1 MRISFKRVTI
11 KNFKGVK
18 DITIEFNGTITEI
31 LGANHTGKTTTADA
45 IHWVLFGKN
54 SEGAT
59 VFGIDPKD
67 EDNNIIHHL
76 ENSVELVMTADS
88 RELTLKK
95 VRRENWTKPK
105 GRDEEVLDSHTTDC
119 YIDGDKYTIKD
130 YTAKIAELI
139 PEGLFRAITTPA
151 YFPSLKADD
160 QRLLLVKMVGERS
173 LEEVA
178 RDSEQF
184 EKFEELVKKMG
195 GQDLKEYRQH
205 LSYRMKVIKKD
216 LDAIPFRIEE
226 NTDALQRLNPSTDF
240 GFIKR
245 RIEEIEKGI
254 ANYDELLKDST
265 AVLNQWYDKRMA
277 QRKRVLDAR
286 ARKQEAAEAVER
298 KNRQARMERENQV
311 AESQRTVNTIQRELA
326 TTESDIKD
334 YGRMMEKIEMKTD
347 AFRKDWAAVEGEEFS
362 WEETDDNTT
371 CPTCGQR
378 LPTEQIEAVRE
389 KAERDF
395 NTRHMAAQEELDK
408 RAVELKKSKNDTE
421 ALLASARDKKK
432 QLEAD
437 LSTAMEYLNGARMVQ
452 AAELSVEDDEAWQKA
467 SQEERT
473 EQEMLEQMIE
483 QERAASQSTETD
495 TKKIEESKRGLME
508 RRDSL
513 RDELAKEGQIADRKQ
528 RIKELED
535 RQVKLNQQL
544 TDLEQEDACAESLE
558 HATIEDLETR
568 VNKLFTMVRFKMFET
583 QLNGNTKPTCVLTM
597 HGVPY
602 QDLSNS
608 EKINAGIDLINA
620 MAKFNDTY
628 APIVVDNAESINE
641 VLPSDSQ
648 QILLIVSRDPQLT
661 VIK

>member
-1 MRISFKRVTI
+1 MRISFRKLTI

-54 SEGAT
+54 SDGAT

-67 EDNNIIHHL
+67 ENNNIIHHL
-76 ENSVELVMTADS
+76 ENSVELVMTADD
-88 RELTLKK
+88 RELTLQK
-95 VRRENWTKPK
+95 VRRENWIKPK
-105 GRDEEVLDSHTTDC
+105 SHDEEVLDSHSTDC

-139 PEGLFRAITTPA
+139 PEAMFRAITNPA

-178 RDSEQF
+178 SESEES
-184 EKFEELVKKMG
+184 EKFSELLKKMG

-205 LSYRMKVIKKD
+205 LSYRMKELKKD
-216 LDAIPFRIEE
+216 IDAIPVRIEE
-226 NTDALQRLNPSTDF
+226 NNDALQKLDTNTNFDF
-240 GFIKR
+240 ARK

-254 ANYDELLKDST
+254 AQYDEQLKDAT
-265 AVLNQWYDKRMA
+265 AKLNIDFDERMD
-277 QRKRVLDAR
+277 QRKKVLEAR
-286 ARKQEAAEAVER
+286 TRKQEAASTVEA
-298 KNRQARMERENQV
+298 KNRKAKMDHDNEV
-311 AESQRTVNTIQRELA
+311 AESQRTLNSIKREMED
-326 TTESDIKD
+326 TDSDIKD
-334 YGRMMEKIEMKTD
+334 YTRRLEKLEKKMVE
-347 AFRKDWAAVEGEEFS
+347 FREDWQRVESEEFT
-362 WEETDDNTT
+362 WEATEDKVT

-378 LPTEQIEAVRE
+378 LPEERITEIR
-389 KAERDF
+389 KNAEQQFERK
-395 NTRHMAAQEELDK
+395 HMAEQDELDN
-408 RAVELKKSKNDTE
+408 RAAELKKSKADIT
-421 ALLASARDKKK
+421 ALLNSARDKKK
-432 QLEAD
+432 QLEEQ
-437 LSTAMEYLNGARMVQ
+437 LTTAEEYANGANMTEPTV
-452 AAELSVEDDEAWQKA
+452 LKVEDDEAWQQA
-467 SQEERT
+467 SRDEQEE
-473 EQEMLEQMIE
+473 QAKLDKMLE
-483 QERAASQSTETD
+483 RLSAANQSAEEES
-495 TKKIEESKRGLME
+495 KRIEESKQQLMKT
-508 RRDSL
+508 RDSL
-513 RDELAKEGQIADRKQ
+513 RDELAKEGQIEGLKK

-535 RQVKLNQQL
+535 KLVKLNQQL
-544 TDLEQEDACAESLE
+544 TNLEQEDTCAESLE

-568 VNKLFTMVRFKMFET
+568 VNKLFKMVRFQMFAT
-583 QLNGNTKPTCVLTM
+583 MLNGTTKPTCILTM

-620 MAKFNDTY
+620 MSKFNNTY

-648 QILLIVSRDPQLT
+648 QILLVVSRDPQLT
-661 VIK
+661 IIK

>member
-1 MRISFKRVTI
+1 MRILFKRVTI

-67 EDNNIIHHL
+67 EDNHIIHHL
-76 ENSVELVMTADS
+76 ENSVELEMTAGDKDI
-88 RELTLKK
+88 TLLK

-105 GRDEEVLDSHTTDC
+105 GRDEEVLESHTTDC

-130 YTAKIAELI
+130 YAQRISELI
-139 PEGLFRAITTPA
+139 PEGLFRAITNPA

-178 RDSEQF
+178 MDSERSDDF
-184 EKFEELVKKMG
+184 KTLLKKMG

-205 LSYRMKVIKKD
+205 LSYRMKEIKKD
-216 LDAIPFRIEE
+216 IDAIPFRIEE
-226 NTDALQRLNPSTDF
+226 NTQALQKLNPATDF
-240 GFIKR
+240 SFLRKR
-245 RIEEIEKGI
+245 IDEIEKGI

-286 ARKQEAAEAVER
+286 TRKQEAAEAVER

-311 AESQRTVNTIQRELA
+311 AESQRTVNTLQRELA

-334 YGRMMEKIEMKTD
+334 YGRMMEKIEMKMD
-347 AFRKDWAAVEGEEFS
+347 AFRKDWAAVEDETFS
-362 WEETDDNTT
+362 WEETGDNTT
-371 CPTCGQR
+371 CPTCGQH
-378 LPTEQIEAVRE
+378 LPEDQIAAIKE

-395 NTRHMAAQEELDK
+395 NTRHMAAQDELDK

-421 ALLASARDKKK
+421 ALLASTRDKKK

-437 LSTAMEYLNGARMVQ
+437 LSTAMEYLNGAKMVQ

-467 SQEERT
+467 NTEAQA
-473 EQEMLEQMIE
+473 EQEILDKMTE
-483 QERAASQSTETD
+483 QERAASQSAETD
-495 TKKIEESKRGLME
+495 TKKIEESKRELME

-513 RDELAKEGQIADRKQ
+513 RDELAQEGQIADRKE

-544 TDLEQEDACAESLE
+544 TDLEQEDTCAESLE

-641 VLPSDSQ
+641 VMPSDSQ

>member
-1 MRISFKRVTI
+1 MRISFRKVTI

-54 SEGAT
+54 SDGAT

-67 EDNNIIHHL
+67 ENNNIIHHL
-76 ENSVELVMTADS
+76 ENSVELEMTADS

-95 VRRENWTKPK
+95 VRRENWIKPK
-105 GRDEEVLDSHTTDC
+105 GHDEEVLDSHTTDC

-139 PEGLFRAITTPA
+139 PEALFRAITNPA

-178 RDSEQF
+178 KDCEQF
-184 EKFEELVKKMG
+184 EKFEELLKKMG

-205 LSYRMKVIKKD
+205 LSYRMKEIKKD

-226 NTDALQRLNPSTDF
+226 NTDALQKLNPSTDF

-245 RIEEIEKGI
+245 RIEKIEKGI
-254 ANYDELLKDST
+254 ANCDEQLKDST

-286 ARKQEAAEAVER
+286 TRKQEAAEAVER

-334 YGRMMEKIEMKTD
+334 YGRMMENVEKKMD
-347 AFRKDWAAVEGEEFS
+347 AFRKDWTAVEDETFS
-362 WEETDDNTT
+362 WEETGDNTT

-378 LPTEQIEAVRE
+378 LPTEQIEAIRE

-395 NTRHMAAQEELDK
+395 NTRHMAAQDELDK

-437 LSTAMEYLNGARMVQ
+437 LSTAMEYLNGAKMAQ

-467 SQEERT
+467 SQDERDEQAKLDQMTERQSAANQSAEE
-473 EQEMLEQMIE
+473 
-483 QERAASQSTETD
+483 D
-495 TKKIEESKRGLME
+495 SKRIEASKQQLMTT
-508 RRDSL
+508 RDSL

-528 RIKELED
+528 RIKELEEKLT
-535 RQVKLNQQL
+535 QLNQQL
-544 TDLEQEDACAESLE
+544 TDLEQEDAWAESLE

-568 VNKLFTMVRFKMFET
+568 VNKLFKMVRFQMFT
-583 QLNGNTKPTCVLTM
+583 TMLNGSTKPTCVLTM

-608 EKINAGIDLINA
+608 EKILAGMECTQA
-620 MAKFNDTY
+620 MSRHTGTY
-628 APIVVDNAESINE
+628 APLIIDNAEAVNDF
-641 VLPSDSQ
+641 PPYDSQ
-648 QILLIVSRDPQLT
+648 LILLFVSTDKELTIIV
-661 VIK
+661 

>member
-1 MRISFKRVTI
+1 MRISFRKLTI

-54 SEGAT
+54 SDGAT

-67 EDNNIIHHL
+67 EHNNIIHHL
-76 ENSVELVMTADS
+76 ENSVELVMTADD

-95 VRRENWTKPK
+95 VRRENWIKPK
-105 GRDEEVLDSHTTDC
+105 SHDEEVLDSHSTDC

-139 PEGLFRAITTPA
+139 PEAMFRAITNPA

-178 RDSEQF
+178 GESEES
-184 EKFEELVKKMG
+184 EKFSELLKKMG

-205 LSYRMKVIKKD
+205 LSYRMKELKKD
-216 LDAIPFRIEE
+216 IDAIPVRIEE
-226 NTDALQRLNPSTDF
+226 NNDALQKLDTKANFDF
-240 GFIKR
+240 IRK

-254 ANYDELLKDST
+254 AQYDEQLKDAT
-265 AVLNQWYDKRMA
+265 AKLNIDFDERMD
-277 QRKRVLDAR
+277 QRKKVLEAR
-286 ARKQEAAEAVER
+286 TRKQEAASTVEA
-298 KNRQARMERENQV
+298 KNRQAKMDHDNEV
-311 AESQRTVNTIQRELA
+311 AESQRSLNSIKREMED
-326 TTESDIKD
+326 TDSDIKD
-334 YGRMMEKIEMKTD
+334 YTRRLEKLEKKMSE
-347 AFRKDWAAVEGEEFS
+347 FREDWQRVESEEFT
-362 WEETDDNTT
+362 WEETEDKVT

-378 LPTEQIEAVRE
+378 LPEERITEIR
-389 KAERDF
+389 KNAEQQFERK
-395 NTRHMAAQEELDK
+395 HMAEQDELDN
-408 RAVELKKSKNDTE
+408 RAAELKKSKADIT
-421 ALLASARDKKK
+421 ALLNSARDKKK
-432 QLEAD
+432 QLEQQ
-437 LSTAMEYLNGARMVQ
+437 LTTAEEYANGAKMTEPTV
-452 AAELSVEDDEAWQKA
+452 LNVEDDEAWQKA
-467 SQEERT
+467 SREEQEE
-473 EQEMLEQMIE
+473 QAKLDQMLE
-483 QERAASQSTETD
+483 RLSAANQSAED
-495 TKKIEESKRGLME
+495 ESKRIEESKQQLMKT
-508 RRDSL
+508 RDSL
-513 RDELAKEGQIADRKQ
+513 RDELAKEGQIERLKK
-528 RIKELED
+528 RIKELGD
-535 RQVKLNQQL
+535 KLVNLNQQL
-544 TDLEQEDACAESLE
+544 TNLEQEDACAESLE

-568 VNKLFTMVRFKMFET
+568 VNKLFKMVRFQMFAT
-583 QLNGNTKPTCVLTM
+583 MLNGTTKPTCVLTM

-620 MAKFNDTY
+620 MSKFNNTY

-648 QILLIVSRDPQLT
+648 QILLVVSRDPQLT
-661 VIK
+661 IIK

>member
-1 MRISFKRVTI
+1 MRISFRKLTI

-54 SEGAT
+54 SDGAT

-67 EDNNIIHHL
+67 ENNNIIHHL
-76 ENSVELVMTADS
+76 ENSVELVMTADN
-88 RELTLKK
+88 RELTLQK
-95 VRRENWTKPK
+95 VRRENWIKPK
-105 GRDEEVLDSHTTDC
+105 SHDEEVLDSHSTDC

-139 PEGLFRAITTPA
+139 PEAMFRAITNPA

-178 RDSEQF
+178 KGSEQF
-184 EKFEELVKKMG
+184 EKFEELLKKMG

-205 LSYRMKVIKKD
+205 LSYRMKELKKD
-216 LDAIPFRIEE
+216 IDTIPCRIEE
-226 NTDALQRLNPSTDF
+226 NNDALQKLNPSTDF
-240 GFIKR
+240 TFIRK

-254 ANYDELLKDST
+254 ANYDEQLKDAT
-265 AVLNQWYDKRMA
+265 AKLNTDYDERMA
-277 QRKRVLDAR
+277 QRKKVLEAR
-286 ARKQEAAEAVER
+286 TRKQEAAETVER
-298 KNRQARMERENQV
+298 KNRQARMEHDNEV
-311 AESQRTVNTIQRELA
+311 AESQRTVNSLERQMSDTDNDIQ
-326 TTESDIKD
+326 D
-334 YGRMMEKIEMKTD
+334 YTRRMEKLEKKM
-347 AFRKDWAAVEGEEFS
+347 AEFREDWARVEGEEFT
-362 WEETDDNTT
+362 WDETEDKVT

-378 LPTEQIEAVRE
+378 LPQDQIKEIRE
-389 KAERDF
+389 KARRDF
-395 NTRHMAAQEELDK
+395 DTRHMAAQDELDS
-408 RAVELKKSKNDTE
+408 RAAELKKSKADTE
-421 ALLASARDKKK
+421 ALIASAKNSKQ
-432 QLEAD
+432 QLESKLAK
-437 LSTAMEYLNGARMVQ
+437 AKEYLTGATMVEPT
-452 AAELSVEDDEAWQKA
+452 ELKVEDDEAWQQA
-467 SQEERT
+467 SQDERDEQAKLDQMT
-473 EQEMLEQMIE
+473 ERQS
-483 QERAASQSTETD
+483 AANQSAED
-495 TKKIEESKRGLME
+495 ESKRIEASKQQLMTT
-508 RRDSL
+508 RDSL

-528 RIKELED
+528 RIKELEEKLT
-535 RQVKLNQQL
+535 QLNQQL
-544 TDLEQEDACAESLE
+544 TDMEQEDACAESLE

-568 VNKLFTMVRFKMFET
+568 VNKLFKMVRFQMFT
-583 QLNGNTKPTCVLTM
+583 TMLNGSTKPTCVLTM

-648 QILLIVSRDPQLT
+648 QILLVVSRDPQLT

>member
-1 MRISFKRVTI
+1 MRISFRKLTI

-54 SEGAT
+54 SDGAT

-67 EDNNIIHHL
+67 EHNNIIHHL
-76 ENSVELVMTADS
+76 ENSVELVMTADD

-95 VRRENWTKPK
+95 VRRENWIKPK
-105 GRDEEVLDSHTTDC
+105 SHDEEVLDSHSTDC

-139 PEGLFRAITTPA
+139 PEAMFRAITNPA

-178 RDSEQF
+178 KGSEQF
-184 EKFEELVKKMG
+184 EEFEELLKKMG

-205 LSYRMKVIKKD
+205 LSYRMKELKKD
-216 LDAIPFRIEE
+216 IDAIPVRIEE
-226 NTDALQRLNPSTDF
+226 NNDALQKLDTKANFDF
-240 GFIKR
+240 IRK

-254 ANYDELLKDST
+254 AQYDEQLKDAT
-265 AVLNQWYDKRMA
+265 AKLNIDFDERMD
-277 QRKRVLDAR
+277 QRKKVLEAR
-286 ARKQEAAEAVER
+286 TRKQEAASTVEA
-298 KNRQARMERENQV
+298 KNRQAKMDHDNEV
-311 AESQRTVNTIQRELA
+311 AESQRSLNSIKREMED
-326 TTESDIKD
+326 TDSDIKD
-334 YGRMMEKIEMKTD
+334 YTRRLEKLEKKMSE
-347 AFRKDWAAVEGEEFS
+347 FREDWQRVESEEFT
-362 WEETDDNTT
+362 WEETEDKVT

-378 LPTEQIEAVRE
+378 LPEERITEIR
-389 KAERDF
+389 KNAEQQFERK
-395 NTRHMAAQEELDK
+395 HMAEQDELDN
-408 RAVELKKSKNDTE
+408 RAAELKKSKADIT
-421 ALLASARDKKK
+421 ALLNSARDKKK
-432 QLEAD
+432 QLEQQ
-437 LSTAMEYLNGARMVQ
+437 LTTAEEYANGAKMTEPTV
-452 AAELSVEDDEAWQKA
+452 LNVEDDEAWQKA
-467 SQEERT
+467 SREEQEE
-473 EQEMLEQMIE
+473 QAKLDQMLERQS
-483 QERAASQSTETD
+483 AANKSAEDES
-495 TKKIEESKRGLME
+495 KRIEESKQQLMKT
-508 RRDSL
+508 RDSL
-513 RDELAKEGQIADRKQ
+513 RDELAKEGQIERLKK
-528 RIKELED
+528 RIKELGD
-535 RQVKLNQQL
+535 KLVNLNQQL
-544 TDLEQEDACAESLE
+544 TNLEQEDACAESLE

-568 VNKLFTMVRFKMFET
+568 VNKLFKMVRFQMFAT
-583 QLNGNTKPTCVLTM
+583 MLNGTTKPTCVLTM

-620 MAKFNDTY
+620 MSKFNNTY

-648 QILLIVSRDPQLT
+648 QILLVVSRDPQLT
-661 VIK
+661 IIK

>member
-67 EDNNIIHHL
+67 EDNHIIHHL
-76 ENSVELVMTADS
+76 ENSVELAMTAGDKDI
-88 RELTLKK
+88 TLLK

-130 YTAKIAELI
+130 YAKRISELI
-139 PEGLFRAITTPA
+139 PEGLFRAITNPA

-173 LEEVA
+173 LAEVA
-178 RDSEQF
+178 ADSERGDDF
-184 EKFEELVKKMG
+184 KALLKKMG
-195 GQDLKEYRQH
+195 GQELKEYRQH
-205 LSYRMKVIKKD
+205 LSYRMKEIKKD

-226 NTDALQRLNPSTDF
+226 NTEALQKLNPTMDF

-254 ANYDELLKDST
+254 ANCDEQLKDST

-286 ARKQEAAEAVER
+286 TRRQEAAEAVER

-334 YGRMMEKIEMKTD
+334 YDRMMEKIEMKMD
-347 AFRKDWAAVEGEEFS
+347 AFRKDWAAVEEETFS
-362 WEETDDNTT
+362 WEETGDNTT

-378 LPTEQIEAVRE
+378 LPEDQIAAIRE

-395 NTRHMAAQEELDK
+395 NTRHMEAQDELDK

-432 QLEAD
+432 QFEAD
-437 LSTAMEYLNGARMVQ
+437 LSTAMEYLNGAKMVQ

-467 SQEERT
+467 NTEAQAEQEILDKMT
-473 EQEMLEQMIE
+473 EQE
-483 QERAASQSTETD
+483 RTASRSTETD
-495 TKKIEESKRGLME
+495 TKKIEESKRELME

-513 RDELAKEGQIADRKQ
+513 RDELANEGQIADRKE
-528 RIKELED
+528 RIKELEAQ
-535 RQVKLNQQL
+535 QVKLNQQL

>member
-1 MRISFKRVTI
+1 MRISFRKLTI

-54 SEGAT
+54 SDGAT

-67 EDNNIIHHL
+67 ENNKIIHHL
-76 ENSVELVMTADS
+76 ENSVELAMTADD
-88 RELTLKK
+88 RELTLMK
-95 VRRENWTKPK
+95 VRRENWIKPK
-105 GRDEEVLDSHTTDC
+105 SHDEEVLDSHSTDC

-139 PEGLFRAITTPA
+139 PEAMFRAITNPA

-178 RDSEQF
+178 GESEES
-184 EKFEELVKKMG
+184 EKFSELLKKMG

-205 LSYRMKVIKKD
+205 LSYRMKELKKD
-216 LDAIPFRIEE
+216 IDAIPVRIEE
-226 NTDALQRLNPSTDF
+226 NNDALQKLDTKANFDF
-240 GFIKR
+240 IRK

-254 ANYDELLKDST
+254 AQYDEQLKDAT
-265 AVLNQWYDKRMA
+265 AKLNIDFDERMD
-277 QRKRVLDAR
+277 QRKKVLEAR
-286 ARKQEAAEAVER
+286 TRKQEAASTVEA
-298 KNRQARMERENQV
+298 KNRQAKMDHDNEV
-311 AESQRTVNTIQRELA
+311 AESQRSLNSIKREMED
-326 TTESDIKD
+326 TDSDIKD
-334 YGRMMEKIEMKTD
+334 YTRRLEKLEKKMSE
-347 AFRKDWAAVEGEEFS
+347 FREDWQRVESEEFT
-362 WEETDDNTT
+362 WEETEDKVT

-378 LPTEQIEAVRE
+378 LPEERITEIR
-389 KAERDF
+389 KNAEQQFERK
-395 NTRHMAAQEELDK
+395 HMAEQDELDN
-408 RAVELKKSKNDTE
+408 RAAELKKSKADIT
-421 ALLASARDKKK
+421 ALLNSARDKKK
-432 QLEAD
+432 QLEQQ
-437 LSTAMEYLNGARMVQ
+437 LTTAEEYANGAKMTEPTV
-452 AAELSVEDDEAWQKA
+452 LNVEDDEAWQKA
-467 SQEERT
+467 SREEQEE
-473 EQEMLEQMIE
+473 QAKLDQMLE
-483 QERAASQSTETD
+483 RLSAANQSAED
-495 TKKIEESKRGLME
+495 ESKRIEESKQQLMKT
-508 RRDSL
+508 RDSL
-513 RDELAKEGQIADRKQ
+513 RDELAKEGQIERLKK

-535 RQVKLNQQL
+535 KLVNLNQQL
-544 TDLEQEDACAESLE
+544 TGLEQEDACAESLE

-568 VNKLFTMVRFKMFET
+568 VNKLFKMVRFQMFAT
-583 QLNGNTKPTCVLTM
+583 MLNGTTKPTCVLTM

-620 MAKFNDTY
+620 MSKFNNTY

-648 QILLIVSRDPQLT
+648 QILLVVSRDPQLT
-661 VIK
+661 IIK

>member
-11 KNFKGVK
+11 KNFKGIK

-67 EDNNIIHHL
+67 ADNNIIHHL
-76 ENSVELVMTADS
+76 ENSVELAMTAGEKDI
-88 RELTLKK
+88 TLLK

-139 PEGLFRAITTPA
+139 PEALFRAIANPA

-178 RDSEQF
+178 KDSERGEDF
-184 EKFEELVKKMG
+184 KALLNKMG

-205 LSYRMKVIKKD
+205 LSYRMKELKKE
-216 LDAIPFRIEE
+216 IETVPCRIEE
-226 NTDALQRLNPSTDF
+226 NTEALHKLNPATDF
-240 GFIKR
+240 GFIKQ
-245 RIEEIEKGI
+245 RIEQIEKGI
-254 ANYDELLKDST
+254 ANCDEQLKDST

-286 ARKQEAAEAVER
+286 TRKQEAAEAVER

-311 AESQRTVNTIQRELA
+311 AESQRTVNTLQRELA

-334 YGRMMEKIEMKTD
+334 YGRMMEKIEEKMAD
-347 AFRKDWAAVEGEEFS
+347 FREDWSRVEGETFS
-362 WEETDDNTT
+362 WEETADNTT

-378 LPTEQIEAVRE
+378 LPADQIASIRE

-395 NTRHMAAQEELDK
+395 NVRHMEAQDELDK
-408 RAVELKKSKNDTE
+408 RAVELKKSKSDTE

-432 QLEAD
+432 QIESD

-452 AAELSVEDDEAWQKA
+452 ADELSVEDDEAWQKA
-467 SQEERT
+467 CQEEKA
-473 EQEMLEQMIE
+473 EQEMLDQMIE
-483 QERAASQSTETD
+483 QERSASQSAESD
-495 TKKIEESKRGLME
+495 TKKIEESKRELMAT
-508 RRDSL
+508 RDSL

-528 RIKELED
+528 RIKELEEKLT
-535 RQVKLNQQL
+535 QLNQQL
-544 TDLEQEDACAESLE
+544 TDLEQEDAWAESLE

-568 VNKLFTMVRFKMFET
+568 VNKLFKMVRFQMFT
-583 QLNGNTKPTCVLTM
+583 TMLNGSTKPTCVLTM

-608 EKINAGIDLINA
+608 EKILAGMECTQA
-620 MAKFNDTY
+620 MSRHTGTY
-628 APIVVDNAESINE
+628 APLIIDNAEAVNGF
-641 VLPSDSQ
+641 PPYDSQ
-648 QILLIVSRDPQLT
+648 LILLFVSTDKELTIIV
-661 VIK
+661 

>member
-1 MRISFKRVTI
+1 MRISFRKLTI

-54 SEGAT
+54 SDGAT

-67 EDNNIIHHL
+67 ENNNIIHHL
-76 ENSVELVMTADS
+76 ENSVELVMTADD

-95 VRRENWTKPK
+95 VRRENWIKPK
-105 GRDEEVLDSHTTDC
+105 SHDEEVLDSHSTDC

-139 PEGLFRAITTPA
+139 PEAMFRAITNPA

-178 RDSEQF
+178 SESEES
-184 EKFEELVKKMG
+184 EKFSELLKKMG

-205 LSYRMKVIKKD
+205 LSYRMKELKKD
-216 LDAIPFRIEE
+216 IEAIPVRIEE
-226 NTDALQRLNPSTDF
+226 NNDALQKLDTKANF
-240 GFIKR
+240 NFIRK

-254 ANYDELLKDST
+254 AQYDEQLKDAT
-265 AVLNQWYDKRMA
+265 AKLNIDFDERTD
-277 QRKRVLDAR
+277 QRKKVLDAR
-286 ARKQEAAEAVER
+286 TRKQEAASTVEA
-298 KNRQARMERENQV
+298 KNRQAKMDHDNEV
-311 AESQRTVNTIQRELA
+311 AESQRRLNSIKRKMEDTD
-326 TTESDIKD
+326 SDIKD
-334 YGRMMEKIEMKTD
+334 YTRRLENLEKKMAE
-347 AFRKDWAAVEGEEFS
+347 FREDWQRVESEEFT
-362 WEETDDNTT
+362 WEATEDKVT

-378 LPTEQIEAVRE
+378 LPEERITEIRE
-389 KAERDF
+389 NAEKQF
-395 NTRHMAAQEELDK
+395 ESKHMEEQDELDN
-408 RAVELKKSKNDTE
+408 RAAELKKSKADIT
-421 ALLASARDKKK
+421 ALLNSARDKKK
-432 QLEAD
+432 QLEQQ
-437 LSTAMEYLNGARMVQ
+437 LTTAEEYANGANMTEPTV
-452 AAELSVEDDEAWQKA
+452 LKVEDDEAWQQA
-467 SQEERT
+467 SREEQEE
-473 EQEMLEQMIE
+473 QAKLDQMM
-483 QERAASQSTETD
+483 ERQSAANKSAEDES
-495 TKKIEESKRGLME
+495 KRIEESKQQLMKT
-508 RRDSL
+508 RDSL
-513 RDELAKEGQIADRKQ
+513 RDELAKEGQIEGLKK

-535 RQVKLNQQL
+535 KLVNLNQQL
-544 TDLEQEDACAESLE
+544 TNLEQEDACAESLE

-568 VNKLFTMVRFKMFET
+568 VNKLFKMVRFQMFAT
-583 QLNGNTKPTCVLTM
+583 MLNGTTKPTCVLTM

-620 MAKFNDTY
+620 MSKFNNTY

-641 VLPSDSQ
+641 VMPSDSQ
-648 QILLIVSRDPQLT
+648 QILLVVSRDPQLT
-661 VIK
+661 IIK

>member
-67 EDNNIIHHL
+67 EDNHIIHHL
-76 ENSVELVMTADS
+76 ENSVELAMTAGDKDI
-88 RELTLKK
+88 TLLK

-139 PEGLFRAITTPA
+139 PEALFRAITNPA

-178 RDSEQF
+178 KGSEQF
-184 EKFEELVKKMG
+184 EKFEELLKKMG

-205 LSYRMKVIKKD
+205 LSYRMKELKKD
-216 LDAIPFRIEE
+216 IETIPCRIEE
-226 NTDALQRLNPSTDF
+226 NNDALQKLNPSTDF
-240 GFIKR
+240 SFIRK

-254 ANYDELLKDST
+254 ANYDEQLKDAT
-265 AVLNQWYDKRMA
+265 AKLNTDYDERMA
-277 QRKRVLDAR
+277 QRKKVLEAR
-286 ARKQEAAEAVER
+286 TRKQEAAETVER
-298 KNRQARMERENQV
+298 KNRQARMEHDNEV
-311 AESQRTVNTIQRELA
+311 AESQRTVNSLERQMADTDNDIQ
-326 TTESDIKD
+326 D
-334 YGRMMEKIEMKTD
+334 YTRRMEKLEKKMVE
-347 AFRKDWAAVEGEEFS
+347 FREDWARVEGEEFT
-362 WEETDDNTT
+362 WDETEDKVT

-378 LPTEQIEAVRE
+378 LPQDQIKEIRE
-389 KAERDF
+389 KARRDF
-395 NTRHMAAQEELDK
+395 DTRHMAAQDELDS
-408 RAVELKKSKNDTE
+408 RAAELKKSKADTE
-421 ALLASARDKKK
+421 ALIASAKNSKQ
-432 QLEAD
+432 QLESKLAK
-437 LSTAMEYLNGARMVQ
+437 AKEYLTGSTMV
-452 AAELSVEDDEAWQKA
+452 EPTEIKVEDDEAWQQA
-467 SQEERT
+467 SQDERDEQAKLDQMT
-473 EQEMLEQMIE
+473 ERQS
-483 QERAASQSTETD
+483 AANQSAED
-495 TKKIEESKRGLME
+495 DSKRIEASKQQLMTT
-508 RRDSL
+508 RDSL

-528 RIKELED
+528 RIKELEEKLT
-535 RQVKLNQQL
+535 QLNQQL
-544 TDLEQEDACAESLE
+544 TDMEQEDACAESLE

-568 VNKLFTMVRFKMFET
+568 VNKLFKMVRFQMFT
-583 QLNGNTKPTCVLTM
+583 TMLNGSTKPTCVLTM

-648 QILLIVSRDPQLT
+648 QILLVVSRDPQLT

>member
-1 MRISFKRVTI
+1 MRILFKRVTI
-11 KNFKGVK
+11 KNFKGIK

-95 VRRENWTKPK
+95 VRRENWIKPK
-105 GRDEEVLDSHTTDC
+105 GHDEEVLDSHTTDC

-139 PEGLFRAITTPA
+139 PEALFSAITNPA

-178 RDSEQF
+178 KGSEQF
-184 EKFEELVKKMG
+184 EKFEELLKKMG

-205 LSYRMKVIKKD
+205 LSYRMKELKKD
-216 LDAIPFRIEE
+216 IETTPCRIEE
-226 NTDALQRLNPSTDF
+226 NNDALQKLNPSTDF
-240 GFIKR
+240 TFIRK

-254 ANYDELLKDST
+254 ANYDEQLKDAT
-265 AVLNQWYDKRMA
+265 VKLNIDYDERIA
-277 QRKRVLDAR
+277 QRKKVLEAR
-286 ARKQEAAEAVER
+286 TRKQAATEAVER
-298 KNRQARMERENQV
+298 KNRQVRMEHDNEV
-311 AESQRTVNTIQRELA
+311 AESQRTVNSLERQMADTDNDIQ
-326 TTESDIKD
+326 D
-334 YGRMMEKIEMKTD
+334 YTRSMERLEKKMAE
-347 AFRKDWAAVEGEEFS
+347 FRDDWARVEGEEFT
-362 WEETDDNTT
+362 WDETEDKVT

-378 LPTEQIEAVRE
+378 LPTDQIEAIRE

-395 NTRHMAAQEELDK
+395 NTRHMVAQDELDK

-437 LSTAMEYLNGARMVQ
+437 LSKAKEYLTGATMVETT
-452 AAELSVEDDEAWQKA
+452 ELKVEDDEAWQQA
-467 SQEERT
+467 SQDERD
-473 EQEMLEQMIE
+473 EQAKLDQMTK
-483 QERAASQSTETD
+483 QQSAANQSAED
-495 TKKIEESKRGLME
+495 DSKRIEASKQQLMTT
-508 RRDSL
+508 RDSL

-528 RIKELED
+528 RIKELEEKLT
-535 RQVKLNQQL
+535 QLNQQL
-544 TDLEQEDACAESLE
+544 TDMEQEDACAESLE

-568 VNKLFTMVRFKMFET
+568 VNKLFTMVRFKMFDT

-620 MAKFNDTY
+620 MARFNDTY

>member
-1 MRISFKRVTI
+1 MKISFKRLTI

-54 SEGAT
+54 SDGAT

-67 EDNNIIHHL
+67 ENNNIIHHL
-76 ENSVELVMTADS
+76 ENSVELVMTADD

-95 VRRENWTKPK
+95 VRRENWIKPK
-105 GRDEEVLDSHTTDC
+105 SHDEEVLDSHSTDC

-139 PEGLFRAITTPA
+139 PESMFRAITNPA

-178 RDSEQF
+178 SESEES
-184 EKFEELVKKMG
+184 EKFSELLKKMG

-205 LSYRMKVIKKD
+205 LSYRMKELKKD
-216 LDAIPFRIEE
+216 IEAIPVRIEE
-226 NTDALQRLNPSTDF
+226 NNDALQKLDTKANFDF
-240 GFIKR
+240 IRK

-254 ANYDELLKDST
+254 AQYDEQLKDAT
-265 AVLNQWYDKRMA
+265 AKLNIDFDERMD
-277 QRKRVLDAR
+277 QRKKVLEAR
-286 ARKQEAAEAVER
+286 TRKQEAASTVEA
-298 KNRQARMERENQV
+298 KNRQAKMDHDNEV
-311 AESQRTVNTIQRELA
+311 AKSQRSLNSIKREMED
-326 TTESDIKD
+326 TDSDIKD
-334 YGRMMEKIEMKTD
+334 YTRRLEKLEKKM
-347 AFRKDWAAVEGEEFS
+347 AEFREDWQRVEAEEFT
-362 WEETDDNTT
+362 WEATEDKVT

-378 LPTEQIEAVRE
+378 LPEERITEIRE
-389 KAERDF
+389 NAEQQF
-395 NTRHMAAQEELDK
+395 ESKHMAEQDELDN
-408 RAVELKKSKNDTE
+408 RAAELKKSKTDIT
-421 ALLASARDKKK
+421 ALLNSARDKKK
-432 QLEAD
+432 QLEQQ
-437 LSTAMEYLNGARMVQ
+437 LTTAEEYANGAKMT
-452 AAELSVEDDEAWQKA
+452 EPTLLKVEDDEAWQQA
-467 SQEERT
+467 RRDEQEE
-473 EQEMLEQMIE
+473 QAKLDQMM
-483 QERAASQSTETD
+483 ERQSAANQSAEAES
-495 TKKIEESKRGLME
+495 KRIEESKQQLMKT
-508 RRDSL
+508 RDSL
-513 RDELAKEGQIADRKQ
+513 RDELAKEGQIEGLKK

-535 RQVKLNQQL
+535 KLVNLNQQL
-544 TDLEQEDACAESLE
+544 TSLEQEDACAESLE

-568 VNKLFTMVRFKMFET
+568 VNKLFKMVRFQMFAT
-583 QLNGNTKPTCVLTM
+583 MLNGTTKPTCVLTM

-620 MAKFNDTY
+620 MSKFNNTY

-648 QILLIVSRDPQLT
+648 QILLVVSRDPQLT
-661 VIK
+661 IIK

>member
-1 MRISFKRVTI
+1 MRISFRKVTI

-31 LGANHTGKTTTADA
+31 LGANHTGKTTTTDA

-76 ENSVELVMTADS
+76 ENNVELVMTADS

-95 VRRENWTKPK
+95 VRRENWIKPK
-105 GRDEEVLDSHTTDC
+105 GHDEEVLDSHTTDC

-139 PEGLFRAITTPA
+139 PEALFRAITAPA
-151 YFPSLKADD
+151 YFPSLKADE

-178 RDSEQF
+178 KGSEQF
-184 EKFEELVKKMG
+184 EKFEELLKKMG

-205 LSYRMKVIKKD
+205 LSYRMKELKKD
-216 LDAIPFRIEE
+216 IDTIPCRIEE
-226 NTDALQRLNPSTDF
+226 NNDALQKLNPSTDF
-240 GFIKR
+240 TFIRK
-245 RIEEIEKGI
+245 RIEEMEKGI
-254 ANYDELLKDST
+254 ANYDEQLKDAT
-265 AVLNQWYDKRMA
+265 AKLNTDYDERMA
-277 QRKRVLDAR
+277 QRKKVLEAR
-286 ARKQEAAEAVER
+286 TRKQEAAETVER
-298 KNRQARMERENQV
+298 KNRQARMEHDNEV
-311 AESQRTVNTIQRELA
+311 AESQRTVNSLERQMADTDTDIQ
-326 TTESDIKD
+326 D
-334 YGRMMEKIEMKTD
+334 YTRRMEKLEKKMVE
-347 AFRKDWAAVEGEEFS
+347 FREDWARVEGEEFT
-362 WEETDDNTT
+362 WDETEDKVT

-378 LPTEQIEAVRE
+378 LPQDQIKEIRE
-389 KAERDF
+389 KARHDF
-395 NTRHMAAQEELDK
+395 DTRHMAAQDELDS
-408 RAVELKKSKNDTE
+408 RAAELKKSKADTE
-421 ALLASARDKKK
+421 ALIASAKNSKQ
-432 QLEAD
+432 QLESKLAK
-437 LSTAMEYLNGARMVQ
+437 AKEYLTGATMVEPT
-452 AAELSVEDDEAWQKA
+452 ELKVEDDEAWQQA
-467 SQEERT
+467 SQDERDEQAKLDQMT
-473 EQEMLEQMIE
+473 ERQS
-483 QERAASQSTETD
+483 AANQSAED
-495 TKKIEESKRGLME
+495 DSKRIEASKQQLMTT
-508 RRDSL
+508 RDSL

-528 RIKELED
+528 RIKELEEKLT
-535 RQVKLNQQL
+535 QLNQQL
-544 TDLEQEDACAESLE
+544 TDMEQEDACAESLE

-568 VNKLFTMVRFKMFET
+568 VNKLFKMVRFQMFT
-583 QLNGNTKPTCVLTM
+583 TMLNGSTKPTCVLTM

-620 MAKFNDTY
+620 MAKFNNTY

-648 QILLIVSRDPQLT
+648 QILLVVSRDPQLT
-661 VIK
+661 IIK

>member
-1 MRISFKRVTI
+1 MRISFRKLTI

-54 SEGAT
+54 SDGAT

-67 EDNNIIHHL
+67 EHNNIIHHL
-76 ENSVELVMTADS
+76 ENSVELVMTADD

-95 VRRENWTKPK
+95 VRRENWIKPK
-105 GRDEEVLDSHTTDC
+105 SHDEEVLDSHSTDC

-139 PEGLFRAITTPA
+139 PEAMFRAITNPA

-178 RDSEQF
+178 KGSEQF
-184 EKFEELVKKMG
+184 EEFEELLKKMG

-205 LSYRMKVIKKD
+205 LSYRMKELKKD
-216 LDAIPFRIEE
+216 IDAIPVRIEE
-226 NTDALQRLNPSTDF
+226 NNDALQKIDTKANFDF
-240 GFIKR
+240 IRK

-254 ANYDELLKDST
+254 AQYDEQLKDAT
-265 AVLNQWYDKRMA
+265 AKLNIDFDERMD
-277 QRKRVLDAR
+277 QRKKVLEAR
-286 ARKQEAAEAVER
+286 TRKQEAASTVEA
-298 KNRQARMERENQV
+298 KNRQAKMDHDNEV
-311 AESQRTVNTIQRELA
+311 AESQRSLNSIKREMED
-326 TTESDIKD
+326 TDSDIKD
-334 YGRMMEKIEMKTD
+334 YTRRLEKLEKKMSE
-347 AFRKDWAAVEGEEFS
+347 FREDWQRVESEEFT
-362 WEETDDNTT
+362 WEETEDKVT

-378 LPTEQIEAVRE
+378 LPEERITEIR
-389 KAERDF
+389 KNAEQQFERK
-395 NTRHMAAQEELDK
+395 HMAEQDELDN
-408 RAVELKKSKNDTE
+408 RAAELKKSKADIT
-421 ALLASARDKKK
+421 ALLNSARDKKK
-432 QLEAD
+432 QLEQQ
-437 LSTAMEYLNGARMVQ
+437 LTTAEEYANGAKMTEPTV
-452 AAELSVEDDEAWQKA
+452 LNVEDDEAWQKA
-467 SQEERT
+467 SREEQEE
-473 EQEMLEQMIE
+473 QAKLDQMLERQS
-483 QERAASQSTETD
+483 AANKSAEDES
-495 TKKIEESKRGLME
+495 KRIEESKQQLMKT
-508 RRDSL
+508 RDSL
-513 RDELAKEGQIADRKQ
+513 RDELAKEGQIERLKK
-528 RIKELED
+528 RIKELGD
-535 RQVKLNQQL
+535 KLVNLNQQL
-544 TDLEQEDACAESLE
+544 TNLEQEDACAESLE

-568 VNKLFTMVRFKMFET
+568 VNKLFKMVRFQMFAT
-583 QLNGNTKPTCVLTM
+583 MLNGTTKPTCVLTM

-620 MAKFNDTY
+620 MSKFNNTY

-648 QILLIVSRDPQLT
+648 QILLVVSRDPQLT
-661 VIK
+661 IIK